1 VLELSHRI
9 IVILHVRSRAAATVG
24 HRRPDSST
32 ESRMLSSL
40 CCFFSRGG
48 RFSIGLRPKIGLKEV
63 ESRCVGGELA
73 AEWAD
78 FGGERG
84 IAIAVQSMLAA
95 RVVCFMR
102 PRIDGP
108 RPQRQALRHRS
119 LGQAANDWAR
129 YRLGRQQQTV
139 DDITGRGLLLLWGRR
154 RCAAARRDQQCMQQ
168 YAYRADPSSR

>member
-1 VLELSHRI
+1 
-9 IVILHVRSRAAATVG
+9 
-24 HRRPDSST
+24 
-32 ESRMLSSL
+32 MLSSL
-40 CCFFSRGG
+40 CCFFFRGG

-84 IAIAVQSMLAA
+84 IAIAVQSMLVA

-139 DDITGRGLLLLWGRR
+139 DDITGRAFCCGAGVGVLQPAAISSACSSMLIGQIQRVDKGMLFMSGSQLRSQIGRI
-154 RCAAARRDQQCMQQ
+154 AARKVRKS
-168 YAYRADPSSR
+168 AITRIS